1 MEEIV
6 MGLDMYLNRVSR
18 NDSSN
23 REKVHYWRKANSI
36 HNWILKEARTSP
48 DFNAGDNGIEI
59 TKDML
64 IKFVEQAETVLKD
77 RSDETSERLIPSCSG
92 FFFGSTEYDEWYY
105 NDIKDTAEKF
115 KQLINTFDFEN
126 YKLLYSCWW

>member
-1 MEEIV
+1 
-6 MGLDMYLNRVSR
+6 MGLDMYLERVSR

-23 REKVHYWRKANSI
+23 RAEVHYWRKANSI
-36 HNWILKEARTSP
+36 HNWILKETGTPA
-48 DFNAGDNGIEI
+48 DFNAGDNGIEL

-77 RSDETSERLIPSCSG
+77 KSDETSARLIPSCSG
-92 FFFGSTEYDEWYY
+92 FFFGSTTYDEWYY
-105 NDIKDTAEKF
+105 EDIKNTAEKF
-115 KQLINTFDFEN
+115 KELINTFDFEN